1 MIDTWAPPLPQAVLV
16 VSQDMSKGVY
26 GDVGSAAAAAAAAAD
41 FAKMR
46 RMYEFILGGDVE
58 VCISAPAFMRG
69 FSVYVDPDGRPDDI
83 ERVKDEVSR
92 RGGHVAAKTDV
103 CDAFTLWQLLALP
116 STQLHNNLKLN
127 ESAGASGVSAW
138 W

>member
-16 VSQDMSKGVY
+16 VSQDLSKGVY
-26 GDVGSAAAAAAAAAD
+26 GDVGSAAAAAAAAD

-58 VCISAPAFMRG
+58 VCVSAPAFMRG

-103 CDAFTLWQLLALP
+103 CDAFALWLLAPP
-116 STQLHNNLKLN
+116 STQLHNNLI
-127 ESAGASGVSAW
+127 
-138 W
+138 